1 MYISWQCIYYLWYN
15 KTGASAKAG
24 SLSFLSCVV
33 TWSGSVFKAASGF
46 PLDICFLYIT
56 WGLGR
61 VRTNVTPL
69 DRRQPR
75 DHLGTWSSL
84 NQSRLL
90 VGLGPQN
97 HLGAWSNPNHCHAS
111 WSGIY
116 ATNHLGTWL
125 TWIIVTPIGGLVL
138 SDHGNTIWSA
148 QYSIFLQTVFII
160 AFASMFF
167 SWLVCSLFLLDF
179 FYVNKHLFSGS
190 ADGFDSPLIRRSMP
204 GLFWPSTVYKGA
216 VFSPLVDGNGL

>member
-33 TWSGSVFKAASGF
+33 TWSGSIFKAASGF

-61 VRTNVTPL
+61 VRTNATPF
-69 DRRQPR
+69 DRRQPP

-90 VGLGPQN
+90 VGLRPQN

-148 QYSIFLQTVFII
+148 QYSIFFANGFYHCLCFHVVF
-160 AFASMFF
+160 M
-167 SWLVCSLFLLDF
+167 VCSFFAFVGFLLCQQAYF
-179 FYVNKHLFSGS
+179 FPVQPMIFWSPFKPGGVCLVYLFPVN
-190 ADGFDSPLIRRSMP
+190 IME
-204 GLFWPSTVYKGA
+204 
-216 VFSPLVDGNGL
+216 

>member
-1 MYISWQCIYYLWYN
+1 MYILWQCIYYDQYN
-15 KTGASAKAG
+15 KPEPQLKRGIC
-24 SLSFLSCVV
+24 SFTSCVV
-33 TWSGSVFKAASGF
+33 RRSCSKAASGL
-46 PLDICFLYIT
+46 PLEICFSKQFCDIT

-61 VRTNVTPL
+61 VRTNATPF
-69 DRRQPR
+69 DRRKPP

-90 VGLGPQN
+90 VGLRPQN

-148 QYSIFLQTVFII
+148 Q
-160 AFASMFF
+160 
-167 SWLVCSLFLLDF
+167 
-179 FYVNKHLFSGS
+179 
-190 ADGFDSPLIRRSMP
+190 
-204 GLFWPSTVYKGA
+204 
-216 VFSPLVDGNGL
+216 